1 MKRKSSEDEDS
12 ASGNEHD
19 TVDTPSKRGRG
30 RPKGSKNRAKPPSAT
45 STPVKSRTGNTYET
59 PKGSRTSQ
67 LRNDAPDAD
76 RSARRKSARTII
88 ERTIA
93 DDASDNDEDEY
104 LAREIYDSDED
115 EGRISGA
122 DDAVIERGDDHDT
135 STAATPSKRGRGRP
149 KGSRNRRRSPT
160 PVKDLPPHELY
171 FVQNRARGSKT
182 SDNNLSSLSLLDHG
196 EYFSLMRG
204 FEDPHTEDIEFLNDF
219 HSRSFTRWQFELSQ
233 GFNICLY
240 GWGSKRKL
248 LNSFAEHVYNSQA
261 DHDSNA
267 LVVVNG
273 YLQNVSIRDV
283 LKTCAIA
290 IGEHPPKLG
299 SQVPEVLDTVLRML
313 GENPAK
319 HLTLLIHSIDIG
331 PLRKPAIQP
340 FLAQLASHPQISV
353 VISTDHP
360 SFPLLW
366 DSSLRSS
373 FNFVFHDCTTFRP
386 YEAEVDVVN
395 EVHEL
400 LGRSGRRIGGKE
412 GVSFVLKSL
421 NRNSRMLF
429 QLLVTEQLAA
439 MDEGALGD
447 ADQDIDEHDEGTAQ
461 TNGAKRGDQGIEYR
475 LLYQKAA
482 AEFICGDEVSFRTLL
497 REFHDHQMI
506 KSRKDA
512 TGTEMLSIPFSK
524 HELEA
529 ILEDLVN

>member
-1 MKRKSSEDEDS
+1 
-12 ASGNEHD
+12 
-19 TVDTPSKRGRG
+19 
-30 RPKGSKNRAKPPSAT
+30 
-45 STPVKSRTGNTYET
+45 
-59 PKGSRTSQ
+59 
-67 LRNDAPDAD
+67 
-76 RSARRKSARTII
+76 
-88 ERTIA
+88 
-93 DDASDNDEDEY
+93 
-104 LAREIYDSDED
+104 
-115 EGRISGA
+115 
-122 DDAVIERGDDHDT
+122 
-135 STAATPSKRGRGRP
+135 
-149 KGSRNRRRSPT
+149 
-160 PVKDLPPHELY
+160 
-171 FVQNRARGSKT
+171 
-182 SDNNLSSLSLLDHG
+182 
-196 EYFSLMRG
+196 
-204 FEDPHTEDIEFLNDF
+204 
-219 HSRSFTRWQFELSQ
+219 
-233 GFNICLY
+233 
-240 GWGSKRKL
+240 
-248 LNSFAEHVYNSQA
+248 
-261 DHDSNA
+261 
-267 LVVVNG
+267 
-273 YLQNVSIRDV
+273 
-283 LKTCAIA
+283 
-290 IGEHPPKLG
+290 
-299 SQVPEVLDTVLRML
+299 
-313 GENPAK
+313 
-319 HLTLLIHSIDIG
+319 
-331 PLRKPAIQP
+331 
-340 FLAQLASHPQISV
+340 V